1 MPKNELTGQLTF
13 KLKLNMKTVN
23 NETAA
28 QLENLSTST
37 SAHRTFSATCS
48 AVLENLKTRLI
59 ARLTAEFSDIQEHLI
74 HQAVDEADALASLT
88 VVPHLLLPV
97 LAEEKVQ
104 SARDWSL
111 HQQMILE
118 RQSVALAA

>member
-1 MPKNELTGQLTF
+1 
-13 KLKLNMKTVN
+13 MKTVN

-37 SAHRTFSATCS
+37 SAPRTFSAACS
-48 AVLENLKTRLI
+48 AVLQNLKTRLV

-104 SARDWSL
+104 NARDWSL
-111 HQQMILE
+111 RQQMIRQ
-118 RQSVALAA
+118 RQSLAIAA